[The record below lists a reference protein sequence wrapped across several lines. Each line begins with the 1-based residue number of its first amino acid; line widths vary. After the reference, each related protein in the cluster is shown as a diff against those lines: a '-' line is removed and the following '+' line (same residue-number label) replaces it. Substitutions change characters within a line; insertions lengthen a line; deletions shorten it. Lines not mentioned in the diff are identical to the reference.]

1 MEILQEAVDSMPTLC
16 FLQIQDE
23 THQPAILEK
32 DELSEDSLNKP
43 PADKYV
49 YFE

>member
-1 MEILQEAVDSMPTLC
+1 MEILQEAVDSMPTLW
-16 FLQIQDE
+16 FLQIQDK